1 MLNSLFP
8 NASGNSVSFTAP
20 SLARTAM
27 ARYDASV
34 ADGRGGGNHGGGYV
48 TVSPASSPGLPPSV
62 VLTVTT
68 TDPSIFPV
76 TASVSFPATDPEGG
90 QVQKDLWIG
99 QRNGVNGACCY
110 TGSTTSVELGTAGV
124 YRFSTTAMDPELN
137 ISTRPSAVI
146 RLGGA
151 TGVPPI
157 AGANLDRSS
166 GPVPLTVNI
175 DMSAST
181 DPDGS
186 IQWYFMGCGDGNS
199 PPSSASPLGS
209 CRFDTPGV
217 YWLMLQVQDNSGN
230 MDIASAYVVATPVPG
245 GPDTENPAVSITSPS
260 SGAHASGSVSITA
273 NASDNFGVS
282 RVDFFVD
289 SGTIPIGSATSAPYT
304 ISWNTG
310 TTSPG
315 AHSLRATARDA
326 AGNTGTS
333 TPVPIMVDALVLPQ
347 ISITSPVNNSFVKR
361 KSTVTV
367 SASVTPGS
375 DAIGRVDFLVNS
387 GVVCSDTAS
396 PYNCNWQVPARGSS
410 KSFQLQAKAY
420 DTRGSVVP
428 SAIVTVSSQ

>member
-1 MLNSLFP
+1 M
-8 NASGNSVSFTAP
+8 
-20 SLARTAM
+20 
-27 ARYDASV
+27 
-34 ADGRGGGNHGGGYV
+34 
-48 TVSPASSPGLPPSV
+48 
-62 VLTVTT
+62 
-68 TDPSIFPV
+68 
-76 TASVSFPATDPEGG
+76 SFPATDPEGG

-110 TGSTTSVELGTAGV
+110 TGPTTSVEISTAGV
-124 YRFSTTAMDPELN
+124 YRLSTTAMDPELN
-137 ISTRPSAVI
+137 ISTRPSTVI

-166 GPVPLTVNI
+166 GPVPLSVNI

-199 PPSSASPLGS
+199 PPSSASPFGS
-209 CRFDTPGV
+209 CRYDTPGV
-217 YWLMLQVQDNSGN
+217 HWLMLQVQDNSGN
-230 MDIASAYVVATPVPG
+230 MDVVSAYVVATPVPG
-245 GPDTENPAVSITSPS
+245 GPDTENPAVSITSPI
-260 SGAHASGSVSITA
+260 SGAHASGSVSIAA
-273 NASDNFGVS
+273 NASDNFGVR

-289 SGTIPIGSATSAPYT
+289 SGTTPIGSATSAPYT
-304 ISWNTG
+304 ISWNSG

-315 AHSLRATARDA
+315 SHSLSATASDA

-333 TPVPIMVDALVLPQ
+333 VAVPILVDALVLPQ
-347 ISITSPVNNSFVKR
+347 ISITSPANNSVVKR

-387 GVVCSDTAS
+387 SVVCSDTAS

-420 DTRGSVVP
+420 DARGSMVP
-428 SAIVTVSSQ
+428 SAIVTVSPQ